1 MKVAVV
7 GSGVSGLLSL
17 KNCLDEGIN
26 AICYEK
32 TEHIGKCQ
40 YVCTYVSTMAGS
52 QGKYQYV

>member
-26 AICYEK
+26 AVCYEK
-32 TEHIGKCQ
+32 TEHIGK
-40 YVCTYVSTMAGS
+40 
-52 QGKYQYV
+52 YQYVHMYVQWQDI